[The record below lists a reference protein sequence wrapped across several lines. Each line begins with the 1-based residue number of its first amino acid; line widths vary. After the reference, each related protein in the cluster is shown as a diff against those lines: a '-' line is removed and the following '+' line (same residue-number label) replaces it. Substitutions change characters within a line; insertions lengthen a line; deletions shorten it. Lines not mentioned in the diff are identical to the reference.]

1 MSDINY
7 YNRPL
12 KLSAARAWRT
22 YFGGKMIEEL
32 HGNKNAEDTHFPEE
46 WISSVVSAK
55 NAGREHIK
63 DEGLSYIDGTK
74 ITLKEIIESAPERVL
89 GKAHFDKFGSTPGV
103 LVKLLDAAERLGV
116 QAHPTKEKARL
127 YFDSDYG
134 KTECWHI
141 IGTREIDGEKP
152 CVYMGF
158 KDGITKERWR
168 ELFDKQDIG
177 GMLDCLNKIEV
188 KVGDTYLITGG
199 MPHAIGSGCFL
210 VEIQEPTDYTLR
222 TERITP
228 SGLEISEQACHYGIG
243 FDKMF
248 ECFEYI
254 PLDPTKANRAPV
266 AVEEN
271 SDYTLYDVIG
281 YSDSDFFSL
290 KKLEINGE
298 YTVDLG
304 GVYCGLYV
312 LSGKGE
318 FITADSLIP
327 ISSAQQYF
335 VPAETGC
342 LTVRNTSDEKLIL
355 LISNGPKI

>member
-1 MSDINY
+1 
-7 YNRPL
+7 
-12 KLSAARAWRT
+12 
-22 YFGGKMIEEL
+22 MIDEL
-32 HGNKNAEDTHFPEE
+32 HKNPIAEDTHFPEE
-46 WISSVVSAK
+46 WITSVVSAK

-63 DEGLSYIDGTK
+63 DEGLSYVAGENIS
-74 ITLKEIIESAPERVL
+74 LKELIEANPKKAL
-89 GKAHFDKFGSTPGV
+89 GSAHFEKFGSTPGV

-141 IGTREIDGEKP
+141 RGTREIGGVKP

-158 KDGITKERWR
+158 KPDITKEHWR
-168 ELFDKQDIG
+168 DVFDRQDID

-199 MPHAIGSGCFL
+199 MPHAIGAGCFL

-222 TERITP
+222 TEKVTP
-228 SGLEISEQACHYGIG
+228 GGLAISDNACHYGIG

-248 ECFEYI
+248 ECFEYS
-254 PLDPTKANRAPV
+254 PLNPEKANRKPRLI
-266 AVEEN
+266 EQN
-271 SDYTLYDVIG
+271 TDFRLYDIIG

-290 KKLEINGE
+290 RKAEINGE
-298 YTVDLG
+298 FTLDLC

-312 LSGKGE
+312 LSGNGE
-318 FITADSLIP
+318 FIGNCQTLKIG
-327 ISSAQQYF
+327 SAEQYF
-335 VPAETGC
+335 VPAETGK
-342 LTVRNTSDEKLIL
+342 LTVRSTSKEGIVL

>member
-1 MSDINY
+1 MSEKIY
-7 YNRPL
+7 YSRPL
-12 KLSAARAWRT
+12 KLNAARAWRT

-32 HGNKNAEDTHFPEE
+32 HGNTEAQDTHFPEE
-46 WISSVVSAK
+46 WITSVVCAK

-63 DEGLSYIDGTK
+63 DEGLSYIDGTA
-74 ITLKEIIESAPERVL
+74 TSLKEVIEADPEKAL
-89 GKAHFDKFGSTPGV
+89 GKAHFEKLGNTPGV

-141 IGTREIDGEKP
+141 IGTREIDGVKP

-158 KDGITKERWR
+158 KEGVTKAHWR
-168 ELFDKQDIG
+168 ELFDKQDIN

-222 TERITP
+222 TEKITP
-228 SGLEISEQACHYGIG
+228 SGLEISDMACHYGIG

-254 PLDPTKANRAPV
+254 PLDPLKANRKPIV
-266 AVEEN
+266 IEKN
-271 SDYTLYDVIG
+271 GNYTVYDVIG

-290 KKLEINGE
+290 KKVELDGE
-298 YTVDLG
+298 FTLSLG
-304 GVYCGLYV
+304 GVYCGIYV
-312 LSGKGE
+312 LSGQGAFVTE
-318 FITADSLIP
+318 QSVTEVN
-327 ISSAQQYF
+327 SAQQFF
-335 VPAETGC
+335 VPANVGK
-342 LTVRNTSDEKLIL
+342 LKIKSKEKMTL

>member
-1 MSDINY
+1 MLEKNY

-12 KLSAARAWRT
+12 KLNAARAWRT
-22 YFGGKMIEEL
+22 YFGGKMIEAL
-32 HGNKNAEDTHFPEE
+32 HGNANAEDTHFPEE
-46 WISSVVSAK
+46 WITSVVSAK

-63 DEGLSYIDGTK
+63 DEGLSYIESEN
-74 ITLKEIIESAPERVL
+74 ISLKDIIEADPVRAL
-89 GKAHFDKFGSTPGV
+89 GEAHFAKFGRTPGV

-116 QAHPTKEKARL
+116 QVHPTKEKARL

-141 IGTREIDGEKP
+141 IGTREIDGVKP

-158 KDGITKERWR
+158 KDGITKEHWR
-168 ELFDKQDIG
+168 KLFDEQNIQ

-199 MPHAIGSGCFL
+199 MPHAIGAGCFL

-222 TERITP
+222 TEKVTP
-228 SGLEISEQACHYGIG
+228 GGLEISDNACHYGIG

-248 ECFEYI
+248 ECFEYNA
-254 PLDPTKANRAPV
+254 LDPQKANRAPIV
-266 AVEEN
+266 IEE
-271 SDYTLYDVIG
+271 TIGHTVYDVIG

-290 KKLEINGE
+290 RKAHVKGE
-298 YTVDLG
+298 YSLKLD
-304 GVYCGLYV
+304 GVYCGIYV

-318 FITADSLIP
+318 FICNGQTLTVG
-327 ISSAQQYF
+327 SAEQYF
-335 VPAETGC
+335 IPAEAGD
-342 LTVRNTSDEKLIL
+342 LTIKATSGEELVL
-355 LISNGPKI
+355 LISKGPKI

>member
-1 MSDINY
+1 MSEKNY

-12 KLSAARAWRT
+12 KLNAARAWRT
-22 YFGGKMIEEL
+22 YFGGKMIDEL
-32 HGNKNAEDTHFPEE
+32 HGNTDTVDTHFPEE
-46 WISSVVSAK
+46 WITSVVSAK

-63 DEGLSYIDGTK
+63 DEGLSYINGTK
-74 ITLKEIIESAPERVL
+74 VSLKEIIESAPEKAL
-89 GKAHFDKFGSTPGV
+89 GKAHFEKFGATPGV
-103 LVKLLDAAERLGV
+103 LVKLLDSAERLGV
-116 QAHPTKEKARL
+116 QVHPTKEKARL

-141 IGTREIDGEKP
+141 IGTREIDGVKP

-158 KDGITKERWR
+158 KDGVTKEYWR
-168 ELFDKQDIG
+168 ELFDKQDIN

-248 ECFEYI
+248 ECFDYT
-254 PLDPTKANRAPV
+254 PLALDKANRAP
-266 AVEEN
+266 AVIEEN
-271 SDYTLYDVIG
+271 PDYTLYDVIG
-281 YSDSDFFSL
+281 YSDTELFSL
-290 KKLEINGE
+290 KKLELNGS
-298 YTVDLG
+298 YTLDLKG
-304 GVYCGLYV
+304 TYCSIYV
-312 LSGKGE
+312 LSGKGK
-318 FITADSLIP
+318 FISGESVTDVNFAE
-327 ISSAQQYF
+327 QYF
-335 VPAETGC
+335 VPAEAK
-342 LTVRNTSDEKLIL
+342 KLEFISENPMTI
-355 LISNGPKI
+355 LISNGPEI